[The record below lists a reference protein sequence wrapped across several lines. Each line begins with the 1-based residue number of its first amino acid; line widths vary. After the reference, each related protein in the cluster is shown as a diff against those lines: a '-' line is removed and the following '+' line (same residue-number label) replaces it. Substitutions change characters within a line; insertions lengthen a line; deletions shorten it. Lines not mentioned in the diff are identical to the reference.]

1 MSYVPNLTTHGLK
14 SYARS
19 PIQDQKSKGY
29 LRGSLFYHQFVES
42 VSPHCMFQAV
52 PSVPSSALFKPGV
65 LGQKTGVAHVT
76 HF

>member
-1 MSYVPNLTTHGLK
+1 M
-14 SYARS
+14 
-19 PIQDQKSKGY
+19 GY